1 MSNEIAVQGQKNIVD
16 RVGARIQDM
25 VKTQTIAL
33 PEGYNAGNA
42 LKEAYLVLQETVDRN
57 KRPALEV
64 CTNESIA
71 SALLAMVVSGLSVA
85 RSQGYFIVYGKKL
98 TFMRSYMGSQA
109 LAKRLNPNLQE
120 INSAVIREGDT
131 FEYEVINGKP
141 EVTTHKATFSNSA
154 PIIGAYAVAVDA
166 NGETMRTEIMTIDEI
181 HASWKQSRQKP
192 FNDDGSVKSGSVHGK
207 FEHEMCRRTVI
218 NRVCKALVNTSPISG
233 VKEIIQQNEIEIA
246 QGQPEETVAEE
257 ANKIEFKP
265 EEIPAVEIPSAE
277 EIAEAVEEEADENP
291 FDEE

>member
-1 MSNEIAVQGQKNIVD
+1 MSNDLAVQGPKNIVD

-85 RSQGYFIVYGKKL
+85 RNQGYFIVYGKKL

-109 LAKRLNPNLQE
+109 LAKRLNPTLQE
-120 INSAVIREGDT
+120 INSSVIREGDT
-131 FEYEVINGKP
+131 FEYEVLNGKP
-141 EVTTHKATFSNSA
+141 YVTTHKSAFSNSA

-181 HASWKQSRQKP
+181 HTAWKQSKQRP
-192 FNDDGSVKSGSVHGK
+192 INDDGTVKPGSVHSK

-233 VKEIIQQNEIEIA
+233 VKEIIQQKEISIA
-246 QGQPEETVAEE
+246 QGQLEEEIE
-257 ANKIEFKP
+257 DNANKIEFQP
-265 EEIPAVEIPSAE
+265 EEFPDVEIPSDA
-277 EIAEAVEEEADENP
+277 EIAGATEEVEENP

>member
-120 INSAVIREGDT
+120 INSSVIREGDT

-141 EVTTHKATFSNSA
+141 YITTHKAAFSNSA
-154 PIIGAYAVAVDA
+154 PIIGAYAVAVSSD
-166 NGETMRTEIMTIDEI
+166 GETMRTEIMTIDEI

-192 FNDDGSVKSGSVHGK
+192 FNDDGSLKSHSTHAK

-233 VKEIIQQNEIEIA
+233 VKEIIQQNEISIA
-246 QGQPEETVAEE
+246 QGQLEETVEQE
-257 ANKIEFKP
+257 ANKIEFQP
-265 EEIPAVEIPSAE
+265 EEFPDVEIPSDA
-277 EIAEAVEEEADENP
+277 EIAEAVEEENP
-291 FDEE
+291 FED